1 MNAQIYATYIHVLR
15 SAYMLGKCFLQNG
28 LFVFDSNKNFFN
40 QKKRQ
45 YGSSGKVSWVG
56 LSAI

>member
-1 MNAQIYATYIHVLR
+1 
-15 SAYMLGKCFLQNG
+15 MLGKCFLQNG
-28 LFVFDSNKNFFN
+28 LFMFDSNENFFN
-40 QKKRQ
+40 QKKKRQ